1 MEISNMKNMIVLK
14 NLPSNT
20 IEEAIVILKE
30 NKKIKNYKY
39 MKEKCKEENIKNKDK
54 YVQNVNN
61 TSGKLDKN
69 VNKKNEKDYI
79 LKDAE
84 MIISS
89 YITKLETMTPTWKNN
104 MKKLENK
111 YKKSIKLNFI
121 LGFISII
128 SFILS
133 VV

>member
-1 MEISNMKNMIVLK
+1 MELSNMKNMIVLK

-39 MKEKCKEENIKNKDK
+39 MKEKCKEENIKNKDR
-54 YVQNVNN
+54 YVHNVNN

-79 LKDAE
+79 LKEAE

-89 YITKLETMTPTWKNN
+89 YITKLETMTPKWKNN
-104 MKKLENK
+104 MEKLEK
-111 YKKSIKLNFI
+111 RYKKSIKLNFI
-121 LGFISII
+121 LGFITII